1 LLKEERQHIILEEL
15 RIHKK
20 VLTSELSQELAV
32 SEDTIRRDLKD
43 LADEGKIR
51 KVHGG
56 AVINAFPPYNFH
68 EREVYALDRK
78 ILLADKAVPLFE
90 EGQVIIMDGGT
101 SNMELAK
108 RLPTHIQLTIFTNS
122 LPVGVILAE
131 HPSIEVIFIGGRLL
145 KNEKVTA
152 GIEAIES
159 LDGIRADWGVIGT
172 RSVHHREGITENNWD
187 EARVKRALIQSSRKV
202 MALIIEE
209 KIETIHPYQVA
220 KMDQVNT
227 LVVDLPITHKFLKP
241 YAKLGINI
249 I

>member
-122 LPVGVILAE
+122 LPVRVILAE